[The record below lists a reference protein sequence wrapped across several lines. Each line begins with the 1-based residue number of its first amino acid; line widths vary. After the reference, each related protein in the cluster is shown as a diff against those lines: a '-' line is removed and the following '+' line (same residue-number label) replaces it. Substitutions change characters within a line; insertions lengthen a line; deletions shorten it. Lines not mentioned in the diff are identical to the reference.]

1 VLPVS
6 WSSGITS
13 DMAEQQKKEKSTS
26 APQEEVE
33 EVQAKDLSNEALDKD
48 VDDILVEIDDVL
60 GEIECAEDWVMSFKQ
75 VGGQ

>member
-1 VLPVS
+1 
-6 WSSGITS
+6 
-13 DMAEQQKKEKSTS
+13 MAEQQKKEKLTS

-33 EVQAKDLSNEALDKD
+33 DVEAKDLSNEGLDND
-48 VDDILVEIDDVL
+48 VDDILADIDDVL